1 MWEMAAMYHEP
12 VLLTETVGAL
22 VQNPDGI
29 YVDVTF
35 GGGGHSREI
44 LKRLGGNGRLFGFD
58 QDSECLAADIDD
70 TRFQFIPQNFKNIAK
85 WLEYYKCPQVDGII
99 ADLGVS
105 SHQFDTPQ
113 RGFSYRF
120 PAPLDMRMNTSKEFS
135 AADVVNQYP
144 QSHLTAILSEYG
156 ELQNAKRMADLIAGA
171 RPLSTTDQL
180 TAAVAPLLPK
190 GKENKI
196 LSQLFQAIRIEVN
209 GEVEALKQLLLQSVR
224 LLKSGGRIAIL
235 SYHSIEDR
243 LVKNFFRAG
252 NFEGEIEKDF
262 YGNPLTPFRSI
273 TRKPVIPS
281 DSETEANPRARS
293 AKLRVAEKI

>member
-1 MWEMAAMYHEP
+1 MRERAAMYHEP
-12 VLLTETVGAL
+12 VLLSETVSAL

-44 LKRLGGNGRLFGFD
+44 LRRLSTQGRLFGFD
-58 QDSECLAADIDD
+58 QDSECPAATVDD
-70 TRFQFIPQNFKNIAK
+70 PRFTFVPQNFKNTAK
-85 WLEYYKCPQVDGII
+85 WLEYYKCPQVDGIM

-120 PAPLDMRMNTSKEFS
+120 PAPLDMRMNPNKEFS
-135 AADVVNQYP
+135 AANVVNDYSPAQ
-144 QSHLTAILSEYG
+144 LATVLATYG
-156 ELQNAKRMADLIAGA
+156 ELQNAKRLADLIAAA
-171 RPLSTTDQL
+171 RPVETTDQL
-180 TAAVAPLLPK
+180 VAAVTQQLPK

-196 LSQLFQAIRIEVN
+196 LSQIFQAIRIEVN
-209 GEVEALKQLLLQSVR
+209 GETEVLKQLLQQSVT

-243 LVKNFFRAG
+243 LVKNFFKSG

-262 YGNPLTPFRSI
+262 YGNPLTPFKLI
-273 TRKPVIPS
+273 TRKPVVPS
-281 DSETEANPRARS
+281 DSEIEENPRARS